1 MRTLRVLSFV
11 PLAYVVLFIGYVL
24 IFGQTLP
31 WFDAIWW
38 VHVVVGLFA
47 LGLYACCLYLL
58 FIAGR
63 FSAQEKAAWFLA
75 LTLLGPFAFPFFTQI
90 LLTRCAGTSNRTAPA
105 R

>member
-11 PLAYVVLFIGYVL
+11 PLAYVVLFMGYVL
-24 IFGQTLP
+24 VFGQTLP

-38 VHVVVGLFA
+38 VHIVVGLFA
-47 LGLYACCLYLL
+47 VSLYARCLYLL
-58 FIAGR
+58 FTAGC
-63 FSAQEKAAWFLA
+63 FSAQEKVVWLLL

-90 LLTRCAGTSNRTAPA
+90 LLTRCAGTSIRTAPA